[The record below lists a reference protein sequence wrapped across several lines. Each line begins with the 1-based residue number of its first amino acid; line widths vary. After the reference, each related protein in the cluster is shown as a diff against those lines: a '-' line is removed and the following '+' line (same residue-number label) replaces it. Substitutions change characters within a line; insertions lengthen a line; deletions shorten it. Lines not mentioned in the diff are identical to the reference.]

1 MQKRKKYKG
10 VNIVF
15 LDFDGVLDTAS
26 YDMYLVHNGLPEC
39 DNKGRPVFDPKCI
52 ENLKQI
58 IDATNADI
66 VVTSDWKYIDSYEDL
81 LEMWRHRDMPGFL
94 TDLTPNVSKHR
105 GDEIAR
111 WLDECDVDCNYV
123 IIDDLNSENFNK
135 DQLERLI
142 TVNPNHGLDK
152 DAVIKAI
159 SIINSYGKKR

>member
-1 MQKRKKYKG
+1 M
-10 VNIVF
+10 NIVF

-26 YDMYLVHNGLPEC
+26 YDMYLVRNGLPEC
-39 DNKGRPVFDPKCI
+39 DEKGRPVFDPRCI

-58 IDATNADI
+58 VDSTNADI

-81 LEMWRHRDMPGFL
+81 LEMWRIRCMPGFM

-111 WLDECDVDCNYV
+111 WLNECDVECNYV

-135 DQLERLI
+135 DQLERLV
-142 TVNPNHGLDK
+142 TVNPYYGLDK
-152 DAVIKAI
+152 EATLKAI
-159 SIINSYGKKR
+159 SIIIGRNENE

>member
-1 MQKRKKYKG
+1 M
-10 VNIVF
+10 NIVF

-26 YDMYLVHNGLPEC
+26 YDMYLVRNGLPEC
-39 DNKGRPVFDPKCI
+39 DEKGRPVFDPRCI

-58 IDATNADI
+58 VDSTNADI

-81 LEMWRHRDMPGFL
+81 LEMWRIRCMPGFM

-111 WLDECDVDCNYV
+111 WLNECDVECNYV

-135 DQLERLI
+135 DQLERLV
-142 TVNPNHGLDK
+142 TVNPHYGLDK
-152 DAVIKAI
+152 EATLKAI
-159 SIINSYGKKR
+159 SIIKNLNRKK